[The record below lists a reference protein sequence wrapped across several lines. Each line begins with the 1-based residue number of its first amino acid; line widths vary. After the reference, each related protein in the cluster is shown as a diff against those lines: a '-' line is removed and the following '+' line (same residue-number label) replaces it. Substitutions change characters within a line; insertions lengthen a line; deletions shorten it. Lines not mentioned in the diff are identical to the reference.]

1 MLLETDFPSSDKP
14 KYGKS
19 ATTNTYLTNTNYINN
34 IDTKI
39 DTREMFLQSYNKMF
53 ISEKT
58 VEFFLNFGELLETKE
73 FLDIIFQTKKYD
85 EKRARTNSKVNHEKQ
100 YRITGDFW
108 TTEIEKIAFRF
119 ILKMKEG
126 IQKEKKI
133 KNIKTYW
140 NTTMTILWGNVYLME
155 KAYGK
160 AIM

>member
-100 YRITGDFW
+100 YRITGDF
-108 TTEIEKIAFRF
+108 
-119 ILKMKEG
+119 
-126 IQKEKKI
+126 
-133 KNIKTYW
+133 
-140 NTTMTILWGNVYLME
+140 
-155 KAYGK
+155 
-160 AIM
+160 